1 MKIDI
6 DIESIYSKFIFE
18 LDEWL
23 KLFGVDPE
31 SFTPHVYDIAI
42 YADVL
47 CGELSKYPES
57 THDRLRQSAE
67 HGSNY
72 IDLICEKFHEIPR
85 VAILPLGI
93 AYAEIEIARR
103 TSGKRAFE
111 SLTRAQFHLGL
122 AAGILMVS
130 EIVPDEIKRKIKK
143 SQAIAG
149 ADGRD
154 AIYKPVRRWVQSAWE
169 RHCKEASESGKKTNK
184 KKFADEY
191 ANLALVHFPGL
202 RKLKKPLTAA
212 TIKREWL
219 PKHGGDPQ

>member
-47 CGELSKYPES
+47 CGGLSKYPES

-111 SLTRAQFHLGL
+111 SLTRAQFHLGV

-154 AIYKPVRRWVQSAWE
+154 ATYKPARDWVRQEWKNRPDAGQSKASFA
-169 RHCKEASESGKKTNK
+169 RQHVPLIRRKFPEA
-184 KKFADEY
+184 
-191 ANLALVHFPGL
+191 P
-202 RKLKKPLTAA
+202 PLTPE
-212 TIKREWL
+212 TIARYWL
-219 PKHGGDPQ
+219 KGL